1 MQSVCVCLSASLI
14 LSFFLFHRSVR
25 FRWYQGFFSTG
36 SSPPTWALDNIYIG
50 PQCQD
55 MCNGHGACVGG
66 SHCVCDPG
74 YSGPDCSVPDTPNPD
89 FLKEDFEG
97 ILNLIFK
104 LRL

>member
-1 MQSVCVCLSASLI
+1 M
-14 LSFFLFHRSVR
+14 
-25 FRWYQGFFSTG
+25 
-36 SSPPTWALDNIYIG
+36 
-50 PQCQD
+50 
-55 MCNGHGACVGG
+55 GG
-66 SHCVCDPG
+66 SHCICDPG